1 MGIYQ
6 SSDRKKKKLAKELPK
21 YNRKTVLV
29 GDDLKTKDIEKHIIE
44 AQKRALIIKIEE
56 EIHKLG

>member
-1 MGIYQ
+1 
-6 SSDRKKKKLAKELPK
+6 
-21 YNRKTVLV
+21 VLV